1 VKNTGELPM
10 YFIENHHKAIIGEEQ
25 WERVQKLTE
34 ANEKKRKK
42 SQKKYPDDHG
52 KNESF
57 TKKFYC
63 GKCGSLV
70 GYSRAI
76 NRQKKNYEVR
86 WWCCYQSS
94 RGHCDSMYMKQEYV
108 EENFSQLMMDI
119 KFNPA
124 FNAYLDAFIEDL
136 RIKPVEEDQRAIL
149 EKQKDELNQKLYEA
163 VEDELGRKGK
173 DAKLVDHLTEEIMKI
188 RERIVDFMAR
198 EEQQAEIEEE
208 VKSLRKALAIYSDE
222 RRDDLGYYLNA
233 PEFQPELFGRFI
245 EKGTILDGSQI
256 IYRFHSG
263 FEWKSPI
270 NYKAF
275 QEQEKRRKKA
285 KYQLEKKEFLK
296 GPEVKALLKY
306 CEEPRKLTEMID
318 FLGKYSSKNAF
329 RRIILNPLINQGKIK
344 RTIPDKPGSKLQK
357 YYSVKK

>member
-1 VKNTGELPM
+1 
-10 YFIENHHKAIIGEEQ
+10 
-25 WERVQKLTE
+25 
-34 ANEKKRKK
+34 
-42 SQKKYPDDHG
+42 
-52 KNESF
+52 
-57 TKKFYC
+57 
-63 GKCGSLV
+63 
-70 GYSRAI
+70 
-76 NRQKKNYEVR
+76 
-86 WWCCYQSS
+86 
-94 RGHCDSMYMKQEYV
+94 MKQEYV

-119 KFNPA
+119 KFNPE
-124 FNAYLDAFIEDL
+124 FNEYLDAFIEDL
-136 RIKPVEEDQRAIL
+136 RIKPEEEMQRAIL
-149 EKQKDELNQKLYEA
+149 EKQKDDLNQKLYEA

-173 DAKLVDHLTEEIMKI
+173 DAKLADHLTEEIMKI
-188 RERIVDFMAR
+188 REQMVDFIAR
-198 EEQQAEIEEE
+198 EEQQVEIEEDINT
-208 VKSLRKALAIYSDE
+208 LIKALSIYTNE

-233 PEFQPELFGRFI
+233 PEFKPDLFERFV
-245 EKGTILDGSQI
+245 EKGTILDGGQI

-329 RRIILNPLINQGKIK
+329 RRIILNPLIDQGKIK

-357 YYSVKK
+357 YYSVDKN